1 MAFLLYNGYY
11 YTRIKRIGECIM
23 RMYFE
28 RKRPEEVGIASE
40 NIIRFIDELKK
51 EHVNMHSFIL
61 YRRNSIIAEAYY
73 APYTRDTL
81 HRVFSVTKSFTSVA
95 IGILADEKK
104 IDLDDKIID
113 YFADKTDGIE
123 VHKYIKDIT
132 IRDMLMMSTAHEATT
147 YKKVTH
153 NDYVRSFFEVEP
165 SHYPGTSY
173 AYDTSSSHTLAALVK
188 KITGKNILEFLKEKC
203 LTELGFSDE
212 SYGISDP
219 MGITM
224 GGSGIMA
231 KPIDLLIFAN
241 LIMNG
246 GRVKDRQYISKEYI
260 TLATT
265 CKRNTY
271 VRSNVDAERYG
282 YGYQFFMT
290 KYNGFCCYGM
300 GGQLVLC
307 YPDKE
312 LILVTTA
319 DTQDS
324 QEKTQRIYDAFYR
337 NIYDKLDVL
346 NISDNISEDSKSGN
360 KSYKE
365 LLDIIGSLK
374 IEEDDIDSDHEKLK
388 LIDKKKFV
396 FDDNPAGLI
405 KAYIDIDDNNES
417 GSIILDF
424 KNANASGNNISNA
437 NANSYNISNANVSG
451 NNISNANASSYSIN
465 DDKPSGDDINNHKSS
480 SGNVS
485 NKANMEDKAIRT
497 YRIEFGVKELKES
510 IFPYYNMRYLAK
522 ILVAFKDTFIIRCH
536 IIDES
541 VCPLYIEVTTNGDN
555 VTFYMKNK
563 DEVFFKEFNGYVSGK
578 IH

>member
-1 MAFLLYNGYY
+1 
-11 YTRIKRIGECIM
+11 M
-23 RMYFE
+23 RMCFE
-28 RKRPEEVGIASE
+28 RKRPEEEGIASE

-81 HRVFSVTKSFTSVA
+81 HRMFSVTKSFTSIA

-104 IDLDDKIID
+104 IDLEDKIID
-113 YFADKTDGIE
+113 YFKDKTDNIE

-153 NDYVRSFFEVEP
+153 NDYVRSFFEVKP

-173 AYDTSSSHTLAALVK
+173 AYDTSASHTLAALVK

-231 KPIDLLIFAN
+231 KPIDLLIFAK
-241 LIMNG
+241 LLMNE
-246 GRVKDRQYISKEYI
+246 GRVKDKQYISKEYI
-260 TLATT
+260 KLATT
-265 CKRNTY
+265 CRRNTY
-271 VRSNVDAERYG
+271 VRGNIDAEKYG

-290 KYNGFCCYGM
+290 KYNGFSCYGM

-319 DTQDS
+319 DTQDG

-337 NIYDKLDVL
+337 NIYDKLDEL
-346 NISDNISEDSKSGN
+346 NISENISEDSMSDTKN
-360 KSYKE
+360 YRK
-365 LLDIIGSLK
+365 LLDVISSLK
-374 IEEDDIDSDHEKLK
+374 IEEDDIDSDYEKLK
-388 LIDKKKFV
+388 MIDKKQFI
-396 FDDNPAGLI
+396 FDDNSAGLV
-405 KAYIDIDDNNES
+405 KASIDIDSNNES
-417 GSIILDF
+417 GSIILGF
-424 KNANASGNNISNA
+424 KNSNTYCDISTSDTS
-437 NANSYNISNANVSG
+437 SYNV
-451 NNISNANASSYSIN
+451 NNDNASSYSIN
-465 DDKPSGDDINNHKSS
+465 NDKSNGDGINNNKPSSDNASD
-480 SGNVS
+480 
-485 NKANMEDKAIRT
+485 KANMEDKDIRT
-497 YRIEFGVKELKES
+497 YRIEFGVKELRES
-510 IFPYYNMRYLAK
+510 VFPYYNMRYLAK